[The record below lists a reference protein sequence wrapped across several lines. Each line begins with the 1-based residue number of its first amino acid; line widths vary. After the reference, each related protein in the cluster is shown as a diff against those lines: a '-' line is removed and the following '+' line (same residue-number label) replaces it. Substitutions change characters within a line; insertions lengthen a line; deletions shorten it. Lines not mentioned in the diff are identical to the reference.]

1 MTKSNSK
8 NKSHYTV
15 LGVMSGTSL
24 DGIDLCLARFE
35 LQHSWQFQILSAKTV
50 PYSKNWQQRLGAALD
65 LSPQD
70 LEVLNAD
77 YTSLLAGIIQPFI
90 DSHSTISIDA
100 VCSHGHTVFHEPHLG
115 KTLQIGNLPV
125 LATYIN
131 QTVVCDF
138 RTQDVALGGHGAPLV
153 PIGDVLL
160 FSEHDFCL
168 NLGGFANISFEL
180 KNQRIAFDVCPVN
193 IVLNHYVQTLG
204 VAYDAEGQ
212 IALKG
217 TVSKPLLEALNALEF
232 YNLPPPKSLGLE
244 WVQNEVFSTIEAF
257 DLDVKQILRTVV
269 EHCAIQISTVLN
281 SHHLQNGLITG
292 GGVFN
297 SFLMQRISALYR
309 QEIPPTNST
318 LIEYKEALIFGFLGV
333 LKLRNESNC
342 LQSVTGASRNHSS
355 GSIYFPEKHRKRV

>member
-1 MTKSNSK
+1 MAKSNSK
-8 NKSHYTV
+8 KKSHYTV

-35 LQHSWQFQILSAKTV
+35 LAHSWQFQILSTKTV
-50 PYSKNWQQRLGAALD
+50 PYSKNWQQRLRAALD

-77 YTSLLAGIIQPFI
+77 YTRFLADIILPFI
-90 DSHSTISIDA
+90 DNHSPISIDA

-138 RTQDVALGGHGAPLV
+138 RTQDVALGGQGAPLV
-153 PIGDVLL
+153 PIGDALL
-160 FSEHDFCL
+160 FSEYDFCL

-212 IALKG
+212 IASKG

-244 WVQNEVFSTIEAF
+244 WVQNDVFSTIEAF
-257 DLDVKQILRTVV
+257 NLDVKQILRTVA
-269 EHCAIQISTVLN
+269 EHCAIQISTVLK
-281 SHHLQNGLITG
+281 SYHLQNGLITG

-297 SFLMQRISALYR
+297 SFLMQRISALYE
-309 QEIPPTNST
+309 QNLTPTNTT
-318 LIEYKEALIFGFLGV
+318 LIENKEALIFGFLGV

-342 LQSVTGASRNHSS
+342 LKSVTGASKNHSS
-355 GSIYFPEKHRKRV
+355 GSIYFPEKI